1 LVNDFSQKPLLVAV
15 SGGVDS
21 IVLLDKLYRSGR
33 RDLIIAHVDHGI
45 RKDSASDA
53 QFVKNIAERLG
64 LSFELTTLRL
74 GSHASEDT
82 ARQARYDFLRKMA
95 HKHRATIVTAHH
107 ADDVVETVAINLTR
121 GTGWRGVA
129 VLGAPD
135 IMRPLTGLFKSEI
148 IDYAQTHSLEWRED
162 STNQTDRYLRNR
174 IRTRCQTLTKDEK
187 LQLLALWATQKY
199 NAEQID
205 LEVQM
210 LVTDRR
216 HFYIM
221 TNDNVAIEVLRG
233 FLLQHSVRLTTP
245 QLRRALHAIKA
256 ARPKT
261 RFALDEQ
268 KYLYF
273 SSTTVHVEV
282 DSDIIIG

>member
-1 LVNDFSQKPLLVAV
+1 MANDFSQKPLLVAV

-45 RKDSASDA
+45 RKDSADDA
-53 QFVKNIAERLG
+53 QFVKSIAERLG
-64 LSFELTTLRL
+64 LPFELTTLKL

-95 HKHRATIVTAHH
+95 QRHQAMIVTAHH

-121 GTGWRGVA
+121 GTGWRGLA

-135 IMRPLTGLFKSEI
+135 IMRPLTGLFKSEL
-148 IDYAQTHSLEWRED
+148 IDYAQAHSLEWHED
-162 STNQTDRYLRNR
+162 STNQTGRYLRNR
-174 IRTRCQTLTKDEK
+174 IRSRCQTLTKDEK
-187 LQLLALWATQKY
+187 SQLLALWATQKH

-205 LEVQM
+205 LEVQA
-210 LVTDRR
+210 LVTDKR

-221 TNDNVAIEVLRG
+221 TNDNIAIEVLRS

-256 ARPKT
+256 ALPKT
-261 RFALDEQ
+261 RFALDGRM
-268 KYLYF
+268 YLYF
-273 SSTTVHVEV
+273 SSTTVHVEA
-282 DSDIIIG
+282 DSDIIIR